1 MANNTAKKE
10 QREQIADQML
20 QDKKTQQKTNVKNH
34 SEKLTEKPLENQ
46 PNNIDNVAKEL
57 SQEDLINALKIPV
70 QNDGKDREEIDQ
82 NKIVDEPEFEDVESS
97 IDDDDNLGFDDDDDL
112 NFGEDMGS
120 SLENELFEDSDLM
133 AEIGV
138 ELIDLLIVNG
148 CQALAKDWGNEDK
161 YSVSDRKKSKL
172 KKPLAQLLRKKG
184 TKIEPEYIFG
194 VMVLVMYAPKVIEA
208 VQQRKANKQKAEVK
222 PEPQPIELSQNPRH
236 PRPAFAPPLEVVAPE
251 PPKQQIIPIQE
262 TPKPI
267 KKSKGGRPKGS
278 KDTKPRKKDG
288 YKKQAK
294 AVKKG

>member
-1 MANNTAKKE
+1 MAKNTAEKQ
-10 QREQIADQML
+10 QREQIAEKML
-20 QDKKTQQKTNVKNH
+20 QDKKPQQKTNVKNH
-34 SEKLTEKPLENQ
+34 SEKLTEKPLENE
-46 PNNIDNVAKEL
+46 PKNIENVAKEL

-70 QNDGKDREEIDQ
+70 QNDGLDRQEVKQENI
-82 NKIVDEPEFEDVESS
+82 IDEPEFDENNFDEDV
-97 IDDDDNLGFDDDDDL
+97 DDLDLDNDDDL
-112 NFGEDMGS
+112 NFNEDMGS

-148 CQALAKDWGNEDK
+148 CQAIAKDWGNEDK

-184 TKIEPEYIFG
+184 TKIEPEYIFA

-208 VQQRKANKQKAEVK
+208 VQQRKVNKQKAQQ
-222 PEPQPIELSQNPRH
+222 EPQPQQIDIPIDPRY
-236 PRPAFAPPLEVVAPE
+236 PRPAFAPKPENTTPIRPVVEPVEV
-251 PPKQQIIPIQE
+251 KQ
-262 TPKPI
+262 PI

-278 KDTKPRKKDG
+278 KDTKPRKTDG

-294 AVKKG
+294 GVKKT

>member
-1 MANNTAKKE
+1 MAKNTTEKQ

-20 QDKKTQQKTNVKNH
+20 QDKKTQQKTIMKNH
-34 SEKLTEKPLENQ
+34 SEKLTEKPLEQ
-46 PNNIDNVAKEL
+46 QINNIDNVAKEL

-97 IDDDDNLGFDDDDDL
+97 IEDDDDFDLDNDDDL

-208 VQQRKANKQKAEVK
+208 VQQRKINKQKAEAK

-236 PRPAFAPPLEVVAPE
+236 PRPAFAPPFEVVTPTPPTQPIIPVE
-251 PPKQQIIPIQE
+251 PKQEPV
-262 TPKPI
+262 
-267 KKSKGGRPKGS
+267 KKSRGGRPKGS

-288 YKKQAK
+288 YKKQSK
-294 AVKKG
+294 TIKKS